1 MKGSDFMKFYSG
13 NKLLSYKDLYGQK
26 PEIFLSTGNRSSGKT
41 TFFNKYLINRFKKHN
56 EKFMLVYRW
65 GNELEG
71 VASKF
76 FKDISTLKFPN
87 DTMSEKKRENGTFI
101 ELFLNDKPCGYAV
114 AINKAEKIKKLSH
127 YFNDVSRMLFDEF
140 QSESGEYCP
149 HEVAKLI
156 SIHTSVARGHGQPVR
171 YVPLIMISNL
181 TSLINPYYMALGIA
195 DRLTPST
202 NILRGDGWVLEQSK
216 LQGVSNAQKESAF
229 NRAFSGSDYVK
240 YSTDNVYLN
249 DNLSFIDNLKGQYN
263 YILTFRFEGK
273 EYSIKEFT
281 ESGLLYCDTKISK
294 DCNIKISVDNDSH
307 NINFLMLS
315 KSEFLIVKL
324 RDYYNKGFFRFK
336 NLECKRALIHLIGYR
351 Y

>member
-1 MKGSDFMKFYSG
+1 MKFYSG
-13 NKLLSYKDLYGQK
+13 NKLLSYKDLYGHK

-76 FKDISTLKFPN
+76 FKDISALKFPN
-87 DTMSEKKRENGTFI
+87 DTMADRKRENGAFL

-149 HEVAKLI
+149 HEVSKLI

-216 LQGVSNAQKESAF
+216 MQGISNAQKESAF

-249 DNLSFIDNLKGQYN
+249 DNLSFIDNLDSRINMITKAIN
-263 YILTFRFEGK
+263 DVNEGK
-273 EYSIKEFT
+273 PNPEAIYRT
-281 ESGLLYCDTKISK
+281 L
-294 DCNIKISVDNDSH
+294 
-307 NINFLMLS
+307 
-315 KSEFLIVKL
+315 SEFGFNCEEAIMVGDTMFDIRMGINAGCRTCGVTYGTGSPESLSEATWVIDDFKKL
-324 RDYYNKGFFRFK
+324 
-336 NLECKRALIHLIGYR
+336 LTLV
-351 Y
+351 